1 MNIASFRQAGRPGYP
16 RHGRREVALRGAL
29 VVAAIGMLET
39 VGGCGSGGPEP
50 AKPPPLTATSAA
62 LHAITVAVA
71 TEENDLLMTLIV
83 GDKYER
89 SAFRDVAQIGC
100 RTDPV
105 SLMSVGP
112 PFSIRTTWVK
122 RDPAPDFMTET
133 WRRVD
138 ALTERGFQRS
148 ARSGQETEPPGTRI
162 YKDARGYGV
171 TAAAKTR
178 PSGQAVFEIYIN
190 SPCANP

>member
-1 MNIASFRQAGRPGYP
+1 MSIARCRQAGRSGHL
-16 RHGRREVALRGAL
+16 RHGSREVGPRWAL
-29 VVAAIGMLET
+29 VVAAIGMLVT

-50 AKPPPLTATSAA
+50 AASPPVMATSEASQV
-62 LHAITVAVA
+62 ITVDDA

-83 GDKYER
+83 GDQYER

-100 RTDPV
+100 RTNPA

-122 RDPAPDFMTET
+122 RDPAPDFMTDT

-148 ARSGQETEPPGTRI
+148 AWSGQETEPPGTRI

-171 TAAAKTR
+171 TAAAETR

-190 SPCANP
+190 SPCVNP

>member
-1 MNIASFRQAGRPGYP
+1 MSIARCRQAGRSGYLG
-16 RHGRREVALRGAL
+16 HGSREVAARWAL
-29 VVAAIGMLET
+29 VGAAIGMLVT

-50 AKPPPLTATSAA
+50 ATSPPSAATSAA
-62 LHAITVAVA
+62 LQAITVAGA
-71 TEENDLLMTLIV
+71 TEENDLLVTLIV
-83 GDKYER
+83 GDEYER
-89 SAFRDVAQIGC
+89 AAFRDVAQIGC
-100 RTDPV
+100 RTDPA

-112 PFSIRTTWVK
+112 PFSIRTTWVM
-122 RDPAPDFMTET
+122 RDPAPDFMTHT

-148 ARSGQETEPPGTRI
+148 AWSGPETEPPGTRI

-190 SPCANP
+190 SPCVNP